1 MVTLQ
6 GPVTGPGA
14 EQVRGTVATDLEEQV
29 SGLYGILGPEKL
41 S

>member
-1 MVTLQ
+1 MQ

-29 SGLYGILGPEKL
+29 SAETEPGRPLWHPGA
-41 S
+41 